1 MGRPLLRREG
11 RTAYLGV
18 CTASSCVWKSY
29 RRYGGKTLVGAD
41 MPVLHVPAGQGEGDG
56 ARGAA
61 AFADAAGGA
70 DLAAA
75 FFVRQNR
82 PQRFLPQCKRR
93 SRRPLRRGCNAE
105 RRCYKRL
112 NGRKNCIGK
121 GFRSSIHCR
130 KTECG
135 AAILVAEQIWNG
147 YPLLRNGIGRAAL
160 RRYKPAWRRRNTPVR
175 RTVGRTGAEAGG

>member
-41 MPVLHVPAGQGEGDG
+41 MPVLHVPAGQGGGERG
-56 ARGAA
+56 ARCGRVCRR
-61 AFADAAGGA
+61 GGRGRFGCGV
-70 DLAAA
+70 L
-75 FFVRQNR
+75 VRQNR

-93 SRRPLRRGCNAE
+93 SRRPLRRDAMPSGVP
-105 RRCYKRL
+105 
-112 NGRKNCIGK
+112 
-121 GFRSSIHCR
+121 CR
-130 KTECG
+130 KTEYG
-135 AAILVAEQIWNG
+135 TVILAAEQIWKG

-160 RRYKPAWRRRNTPVR
+160 RQYKPAVGGTHGRGGRLYESARRLMGEYRHSGLRDVPTR
-175 RTVGRTGAEAGG
+175 RPAV

>member
-1 MGRPLLRREG
+1 MGRLLLRREG

-93 SRRPLRRGCNAE
+93 SRRPLRRDAMPSGVP
-105 RRCYKRL
+105 
-112 NGRKNCIGK
+112 
-121 GFRSSIHCR
+121 CR
-130 KTECG
+130 KTEYG
-135 AAILVAEQIWNG
+135 TVILAAEQIWKG

-160 RRYKPAWRRRNTPVR
+160 RQYKPAWRRRNTPAR
-175 RTVGRTGAEAGG
+175 RSAGRTGAEAGGMNRHGG